1 MDQNFKITSVGP
13 SSVAHWTANGS
24 PAGQSKISFTFFG
37 DGFMYIWTQ
46 CYREAGKWALL
57 PSFPS
62 DVGSFFIFIFFP
74 TTNFLKRQREVCES
88 GRTSTHGWP
97 TLAFPSSKPQSI
109 ISYPSCP
116 ADPVLQ
122 TTNQMFSSYKCLKL
136 MIR

>member
-1 MDQNFKITSVGP
+1 MDLQLGRVKLASLSLGMVLCTSGP
-13 SSVAHWTANGS
+13 SAIVRLVSGLCCLLS
-24 PAGQSKISFTFFG
+24 PLT
-37 DGFMYIWTQ
+37 
-46 CYREAGKWALL
+46 WALFL
-57 PSFPS
+57 YLF
-62 DVGSFFIFIFFP
+62 FFP
-74 TTNFLKRQREVCES
+74 TANFLKRQREVCES